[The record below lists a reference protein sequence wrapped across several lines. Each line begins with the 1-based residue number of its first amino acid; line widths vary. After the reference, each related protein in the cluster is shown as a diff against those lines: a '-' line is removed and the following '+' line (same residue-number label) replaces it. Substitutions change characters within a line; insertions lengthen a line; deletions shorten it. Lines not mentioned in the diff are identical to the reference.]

1 MCILFKYYLSTFY
14 FHDIYIAF
22 TSVLPGF
29 ADTCTYSVP
38 IFAPARMLLESVQS
52 GFWGSCVELN
62 TNTLVKRLQHLLLC
76 QIYLTRPA
84 RAVVGPQDK
93 QVITHYGPPTLLTA
107 AQ

>member
-38 IFAPARMLLESVQS
+38 IFFLVCCCFPKSYHRLRQGESKFFLE
-52 GFWGSCVELN
+52 
-62 TNTLVKRLQHLLLC
+62 KRAL
-76 QIYLTRPA
+76 Y
-84 RAVVGPQDK
+84 RAVNLVCNFK
-93 QVITHYGPPTLLTA
+93 Y
-107 AQ
+107 